1 MVGHS
6 VCDNAGYSGSIPS
19 ATTPFFLN
27 AGFLQDLLLPY
38 LPFFCTS
45 VYLWFSVLTSVP
57 HKLSHVLIISPFQHH
72 TLFTTYF
79 FTSKIVH
86 KFVSNIYSK
95 NSIIHTFVQLCNYR
109 YVVRI
114 GVLYLRLWRFCE
126 LLTILGEIVIRY
138 FFATF

>member
-1 MVGHS
+1 M
-6 VCDNAGYSGSIPS
+6 
-19 ATTPFFLN
+19 TTLGTVVLSYPQQHPFFKCRIFTRLTFTIPTLFLYQCIFVVFCFN
-27 AGFLQDLLLPY
+27 INPGF
-38 LPFFCTS
+38 
-45 VYLWFSVLTSVP
+45 TSVP